1 MCHSAVVSERFI
13 MRGQFRWLIP
23 ILILSVFAVWVSLPD
38 TIISNVQPSCYK
50 NVSGGAPTQ
59 GIHLDFD
66 GDCIEEVSLNVRQS
80 LGLDIIGGLRV
91 LLEADL
97 PPGSFTAQNLQD
109 AANNVSKRV
118 DALGVGSATV
128 QVQGSSRILIELPG
142 VTDSC
147 QAIDTIQKTAL
158 LEFVDFSGLS
168 GQATQFTGQKIL
180 TDKQLEIQSAHDQTA
195 AEATPEATVEVTTEA
210 TAESTLEATA
220 EATAAAEA
228 TPEATA
234 EPATAATTS
243 GTTSSGGCG
252 TGTTTDTTDTKP
264 PIANPQTGQPFHT
277 VMTGSGL
284 QAAAAQQSSTGQW
297 QIQFQLTSEGS
308 TVFGP
313 YTGSHIGEP
322 MAIVLDGIVLS
333 APVIQAQL
341 PTGGVITG
349 NFNET
354 AAKQLALQLRSGSLP
369 IPLRV
374 LSSETVG
381 ATLGQESVNLS
392 VRAGVVGVIIVLSFM
407 LINYRVPGIAASLAL
422 LVFIALNLAVFKL
435 IPVTL
440 TLPAIVGFLISI
452 GTAVDGNI
460 LIFERMREEIRAGKD
475 VDTAV
480 EEGFTRAWTS
490 IRDSNLSTII
500 ISLILFL
507 FGQTPGASVVSG
519 FAVTLILGLVL
530 NLFTA
535 IIVTRTFLHVLLLI
549 FRRPIQQRAWLLGV

>member
-1 MCHSAVVSERFI
+1 

-23 ILILSVFAVWVSLPD
+23 ILLLSIFALWVSLPD
-38 TIISNVQPSCYK
+38 TKISNVQDSCYK

-66 GDCIEEVSLNVRQS
+66 GNCIEEVSLNVRQS

-91 LLEADL
+91 LLEANL
-97 PPGSFTAQNLQD
+97 PPGSYTAQNLQD

-158 LEFVDFSGLS
+158 LEFVDFSGLGS
-168 GQATQFTGQKIL
+168 QATQFTGQKIL
-180 TDKQLEIQSAHDQTA
+180 TDKQLEIQGAQEQTA
-195 AEATPEATVEVTTEA
+195 AEATPEATVEATTEA
-210 TAESTLEATA
+210 TAEATTEATAEATLEATP

-228 TPEATA
+228 TPEATV
-234 EPATAATTS
+234 EPATAATTG
-243 GTTSSGGCG
+243 GTTSTGGCG
-252 TGTTTDTTDTKP
+252 TATTTDTTADKP

-297 QIQFQLTSEGS
+297 QIQFQLTSDGS

-313 YTGSHIGEP
+313 YTGSHIGDP
-322 MAIVLDGIVLS
+322 MAIVLDGVVLS

-349 NFNET
+349 NFNES

>member
-1 MCHSAVVSERFI
+1 

-23 ILILSVFAVWVSLPD
+23 ILLLSIFAVWVSLPD
-38 TIISNVQPSCYK
+38 TKISNVEDSCYK
-50 NVSGGAPTQ
+50 NVSGGVPTQ

-66 GDCIEEVSLNVRQS
+66 GDCKEEVSFNVRQS

-97 PPGSFTAQNLQD
+97 PAGSFTAQNLQD

-158 LEFVDFSGLS
+158 LEFVDFTGLS
-168 GQATQFTGQKIL
+168 GQVGQFTGQKIL
-180 TDKQLEIQSAHDQTA
+180 TDKQVEVQNAHNQALTGSEATPEVTA
-195 AEATPEATVEVTTEA
+195 EATTQAEATPAVE
-210 TAESTLEATA
+210 S
-220 EATAAAEA
+220 

-234 EPATAATTS
+234 EPQTQAAAPATNTTNS
-243 GTTSSGGCG
+243 TGCSTGVDTSS
-252 TGTTTDTTDTKP
+252 TSTQP

-284 QAAAAQQSSTGQW
+284 QAAAAQQNSTGQW

-308 TVFGP
+308 SVFGP
-313 YTGSHIGEP
+313 FTGNSIGQP
-322 MAIVLDGIVLS
+322 MAIVLDGVVIS
-333 APVIQAQL
+333 APTIQAQL
-341 PTGGVITG
+341 TTGGVITG
-349 NFNET
+349 NFNEA

-374 LSSETVG
+374 LSSERVG

-422 LVFIALNLAVFKL
+422 LVFIALNLAVFKI

-475 VDTAV
+475 MDAAVD
-480 EEGFTRAWTS
+480 EGFTRAWTS
-490 IRDSNLSTII
+490 IRDSNLSTIL

-519 FAVTLILGLVL
+519 FAVTLILGLLL

-549 FRRPIQQRAWLLGV
+549 FRRSIQQRAWLLGV